1 MLFAMLRQSKTW
13 KIGIISL
20 DEIQDLDKNIV
31 FKEWVSVDRAELITC
46 QLAVSEYVTISAGA
60 ESNGT
65 DATVCLLKET
75 KEITGNMI
83 SIGTARF

>member
-1 MLFAMLRQSKTW
+1 
-13 KIGIISL
+13 
-20 DEIQDLDKNIV
+20 
-31 FKEWVSVDRAELITC
+31 VDRAELITC

-75 KEITGNMI
+75 KEITGNII